1 MNSLAQCFYTLG
13 HVTRARRASET
24 PSFGTLE
31 TYNGREARERGFY
44 DDVCVCLDHSRIR
57 YDEFRRCA
65 FCFDADRLPARVSVS
80 SLRSSRR
87 NKRRAC
93 CVRVLVPLQGDGF
106 VRAAHRTSSL
116 RTTGQESCCRTGL
129 YYVTCISIMLI

>member
-24 PSFGTLE
+24 PCFGTLE

-44 DDVCVCLDHSRIR
+44 DDVCLCLDHSRIR

-65 FCFDADRLPARVSVS
+65 FRFDADRCSG
-80 SLRSSRR
+80 SLRACPSRLCAPLDEITGEPAAYVCWYHFKEMDSCEQLIEHPR
-87 NKRRAC
+87 YEPPAKR
-93 CVRVLVPLQGDGF
+93 V
-106 VRAAHRTSSL
+106 AAVQVC
-116 RTTGQESCCRTGL
+116 TT
-129 YYVTCISIMLI
+129 